1 MLELLLE
8 YGLFLAEVVTIV
20 VAILIITGGIF
31 MQMSRGKSASKEPHI
46 EVTKLN
52 SKYDKMTEELDSH
65 ILSKAELKK
74 HHKAQ
79 KAKAKAL
86 DKSDEKRD
94 RIFVLHFDGDI
105 KASRVTAL
113 REEITAIL
121 SCAKPSDEVFVHLE
135 SGGGM
140 VHAYGLASSQ
150 LQRITDKKI
159 PLTIS
164 VDKVAASGGY
174 MMACVADRII
184 AAPFAILGSIG
195 VVAQIPNFNRVLKK
209 HDIDYEMI
217 TAGEYKRTLT
227 LLGENTDKARAK
239 FKEEIE
245 DTHKLF
251 KDFITENRTTVNVEK
266 VATGE
271 HWFGK
276 RAIEL
281 NLVDELKTSDDYLL
295 EQSKTK
301 DLYEVTY
308 EIKKPALAKLTGA
321 FSKVL
326 NRSSLT
332 TQVGQNPIHYT

>member
-8 YGLFLAEVVTIV
+8 YGLFLAKVATIV
-20 VAILIITGGIF
+20 IAILIIFGSIF
-31 MQMSRGKSASKEPHI
+31 IQISHGKSAAKKPHI

-52 SKYDKMTEELDSH
+52 DKYDEMTEALESH
-65 ILSKAELKK
+65 MLSKAELKK
-74 HHKAQ
+74 RHKSQ
-79 KAKAKAL
+79 KAKIKSEK
-86 DKSDEKRD
+86 KSDEKRD
-94 RIFVLHFDGDI
+94 RIFILDFDGDI
-105 KASRVTAL
+105 QASAVKAM

-121 SCAKPSDEVFVHLE
+121 TCATSSDEVFVHVE

-140 VHAYGLASSQ
+140 VHSYGLASSQ
-150 LQRITDKKI
+150 LQRIKDSNI

-164 VDKVAASGGY
+164 VDKIAASGGY
-174 MMACVADRII
+174 MMACVADNII

-239 FKEEIE
+239 FTEDIE
-245 DTHKLF
+245 DTHELF
-251 KDFITENRTTVNVEK
+251 KDFIVEHRSIVNIEK

-281 NLVDELKTSDDYLL
+281 KLVDELKTSDDYLL

-308 EIKKPALAKLTGA
+308 EIKKPVISKLTGA
-321 FSKVL
+321 LGKIF
-326 NRSSLT
+326 NRSQLAT
-332 TQVGQNPIHYT
+332 KAVQNPIHFS

>member
-8 YGLFLAEVVTIV
+8 YGLFFAKVITIV
-20 VAILIITGGIF
+20 IAILIITGGIF

-52 SKYDKMTEELDSH
+52 NKYDEMTEVLESH

-74 HHKAQ
+74 LHKAQ

-86 DKSDEKRD
+86 DKSDKKRD
-94 RIFVLHFDGDI
+94 RIFILNFDGDI
-105 KASRVTAL
+105 KASAVKAF

-121 SCAKPSDEVFVHLE
+121 TCAKSSDEVFVHLE

-150 LQRITDKKI
+150 LQRITDRKI

-164 VDKVAASGGY
+164 VDKIAASGGY

-227 LLGENTDKARAK
+227 ILGENTDKARAK
-239 FKEEIE
+239 FKEDIE
-245 DTHKLF
+245 DTHELF
-251 KDFITENRTTVNVEK
+251 KDFITENRAVVNINK
-266 VATGE
+266 VSTGE

-281 NLVDELKTSDDYLL
+281 KLVDELKTSDDYLF

-301 DLYEVTY
+301 DLYKVTY
-308 EIKKPALAKLTGA
+308 EIKKPALSKLAGVLG
-321 FSKVL
+321 KIL
-326 NRSSLT
+326 NRSPLAAQT
-332 TQVGQNPIHYT
+332 LQNPIHYT

>member
-8 YGLFLAEVVTIV
+8 YGLFLAKVVTIV
-20 VAILIITGGIF
+20 IAVLIITGGIF
-31 MQMSRGKSASKEPHI
+31 IQVSRGKSAAKESHI
-46 EVTKLN
+46 KVTKLN
-52 SKYDKMTEELDSH
+52 SKYAEMTEILESQ
-65 ILSKAELKK
+65 ILSKTELKK
-74 HHKAQ
+74 RHKAH
-79 KAKAKAL
+79 KAEIKA
-86 DKSDEKRD
+86 DKKNIENRD
-94 RIFVLHFDGDI
+94 RIFVLNFDGDI
-105 KASRVTAL
+105 KASAVQSL
-113 REEITAIL
+113 REEITTIL
-121 SCAKPSDEVFVHLE
+121 TCASSNDEVFLHLE

-150 LQRITDKKI
+150 LQRIRDSKI

-174 MMACVADRII
+174 MMACVADHII

-239 FKEEIE
+239 FTEDVE
-245 DTHKLF
+245 DTHELF
-251 KDFITENRTTVNVEK
+251 KDFIVENRSIVNIQQ

-281 NLVDELKTSDDYLL
+281 KLVDELKTSDDYLL

-301 DLYEVTY
+301 DIYEVTY
-308 EIKKPALAKLTGA
+308 ETKVPILAKVTGA
-321 FSKVL
+321 LGKIL
-326 NRSSLT
+326 NHSPLA
-332 TQVGQNPIHYT
+332 TQAVKNPIHYS

>member
-8 YGLFLAEVVTIV
+8 YGLFFAKVITIV
-20 VAILIITGGIF
+20 IAILIITGGIF
-31 MQMSRGKSASKEPHI
+31 MQMSRGKSASKESHI

-52 SKYDKMTEELDSH
+52 TKYEEMTEALESH
-65 ILSKAELKK
+65 TLSKAELKK
-74 HHKAQ
+74 HHKTQ
-79 KAKAKAL
+79 KAKIKAL
-86 DKSDEKRD
+86 EKSDEKRD
-94 RIFVLHFDGDI
+94 SIFVLNFDGDI
-105 KASRVTAL
+105 KASAVTTL

-121 SCAKPSDEVFVHLE
+121 TCAKHSDEVFVHLE

-209 HDIDYEMI
+209 YDIDYEMI

-239 FKEEIE
+239 FKEDIE
-245 DTHKLF
+245 DTHELF
-251 KDFITENRTTVNVEK
+251 KDFITENRTIVNIEK

-271 HWFGK
+271 HWFGR

-281 NLVDELKTSDDYLL
+281 KLVDELKTSDDYLL

-308 EIKKPALAKLTGA
+308 KTKKPVLSKLTSA
-321 FSKVL
+321 FGKIL
-326 NRSSLT
+326 NRSPLANQT
-332 TQVGQNPIHYT
+332 VQNPIHYT

>member
-1 MLELLLE
+1 MLELLLD
-8 YGLFLAEVVTIV
+8 YGLFFAKVATIV
-20 VAILIITGGIF
+20 IAILIISGGIF
-31 MQMSRGKSASKEPHI
+31 MQVNRGKNLAKEPHI

-52 SKYDKMTEELDSH
+52 KKYEEMTEALESQ

-74 HHKAQ
+74 RHKAQ
-79 KAKAKAL
+79 KAKEKAKE
-86 DKSDEKRD
+86 KSDEKRS
-94 RIFVLHFDGDI
+94 RIFVVDFDGDI
-105 KASRVTAL
+105 KASAVTAL

-121 SCAKPSDEVFVHLE
+121 TCATPDDEVFVNLE
-135 SGGGM
+135 SSGGM

-195 VVAQIPNFNRVLKK
+195 VVAQIPNFNRVMKK

-227 LLGENTDKARAK
+227 ILGENTDKARAK
-239 FKEEIE
+239 FKEDIE
-245 DTHKLF
+245 DTHTLF
-251 KDFITENRTTVNVEK
+251 KEFISEHRAIVNIER

-276 RAIEL
+276 RAIDL
-281 NLVDELKTSDDYLL
+281 KLVDELKTSDDYLL
-295 EQSKTK
+295 EQSKSRDIYK
-301 DLYEVTY
+301 ITY
-308 EIKKPALAKLTGA
+308 EIKKPVLSKLAGTLGKI
-321 FSKVL
+321 L
-326 NRSSLT
+326 NRSPLSEN
-332 TQVGQNPIHYT
+332 VIQNPIHYT

>member
-8 YGLFLAEVVTIV
+8 YGLFLAEVITIV

-31 MQMSRGKSASKEPHI
+31 MQMSRGKSAAKESHI

-52 SKYDKMTEELDSH
+52 SKYDEMTEVLDSH

-79 KAKAKAL
+79 KAKAKAEE
-86 DKSDEKRD
+86 KNDEKRD
-94 RIFVLHFDGDI
+94 RIFVLNFEGDI

-121 SCAKPSDEVFVHLE
+121 TCAKSSDEVFVHLE

-209 HDIDYEMI
+209 HDVDYEMI

-239 FKEEIE
+239 FKEDIE
-245 DTHKLF
+245 DTHELF
-251 KDFITENRTTVNVEK
+251 KDFITENRAVVNIEK

-276 RAIEL
+276 RAIDL
-281 NLVDELKTSDDYLL
+281 KLVDELKTSDDYLF

-301 DLYEVTY
+301 DLYEITY
-308 EIKKPALAKLTGA
+308 EIKKPVLSKLTGA
-321 FSKVL
+321 FGKIL
-326 NRSSLT
+326 NRSSLA
-332 TQVGQNPIHYT
+332 TQATQNPIHYM